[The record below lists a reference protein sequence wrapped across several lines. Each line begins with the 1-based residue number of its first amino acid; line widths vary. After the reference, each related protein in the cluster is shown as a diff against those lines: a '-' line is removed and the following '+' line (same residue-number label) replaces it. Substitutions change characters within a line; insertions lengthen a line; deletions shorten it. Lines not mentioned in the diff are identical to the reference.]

1 MTGTCIIGKMKE
13 DRTKTHKE
21 YEVVPLFHTPLYVS
35 KMDLTDTEIQNLI
48 NQQYED
54 IRPRN
59 GRISKTKY
67 VLHEARFRPLLK
79 KLNKHV
85 DIYTRDLLKVKHEIT
100 FSLKNSWCMQHD
112 SGHWAQKH
120 YHQNSIISGVLYIKT
135 SSTSG
140 NIFFHNKLIQNN
152 LFSPILQIPF
162 EEENIH
168 NSDTYWIH
176 PEDGTLVMF
185 PSFLEHSVN
194 TNKSN
199 DARYCLPFNYAIKG
213 VLGAGTETMWSLGKE
228 YESD

>member
-1 MTGTCIIGKMKE
+1 M
-13 DRTKTHKE
+13 
-21 YEVVPLFHTPLYVS
+21 
-35 KMDLTDTEIQNLI
+35 
-48 NQQYED
+48 
-54 IRPRN
+54 
-59 GRISKTKY
+59 SKTKY
-67 VLHEARFRPLLK
+67 VLNEARFRPLLK

-85 DIYTRDLLKVKHEIT
+85 DIYTRDVLKVKHEIT

-112 SGHWAQKH
+112 PGHWAQKH